1 MDDVAIDTGMTK
13 EELEKLVSLGDSVTF
28 DVTCRDL
35 IGSRI
40 TGGALDDR
48 CGVASILYALE
59 LLKGSDLAYNVTVLF
74 STQEEVGTRGAAPA
88 SHRVAPDTAIILEGT
103 TAGDLPS
110 AKPHLRVC
118 APGDGAVLPFMDGSA
133 IYDHDLFNE
142 IRAIAEEKG
151 IKYQLKQYVSGGTDA
166 GNIQRARDGVR
177 VAAIS
182 AAVRYIHSPSCVA
195 AMSDFD
201 HIYALAAAYLEAHKA

>member
-1 MDDVAIDTGMTK
+1 MLKLIEEGPDVEAW
-13 EELEKLVSLGDSVTF
+13 
-28 DVTCRDL
+28 
-35 IGSRI
+35 
-40 TGGALDDR
+40 
-48 CGVASILYALE
+48 YAF
-59 LLKGSDLAYNVTVLF
+59 TV
-74 STQEEVGTRGAAPA
+74 QEEVGTRGAAPA

-133 IYDHDLFNE
+133 IYDHDMFNE